1 MQRFFI
7 LQKTLLLV
15 GYNIYIFFL
24 YIFFNVS
31 KRVRSKRENLVGYTT
46 PDRIFLAKMMHT
58 K

>member
-15 GYNIYIFFL
+15 GYNIYFFL